1 MTISFYIQ
9 SSKNPA
15 PIYVRV
21 REGRDVDAKCK
32 IQTTIDPKLFS
43 KGKIKLRKIPTGA
56 DANAKDWIQ
65 KANNELILIQKKLD
79 QLKVLLNERLN
90 NRKNGQTI
98 NSQWLNEVIYPRS
111 KNEIPKALLSYFDYF
126 LESKKTS
133 LNATTIKKIKV
144 FKHRLERYE
153 KTHGIVYINEVD
165 KRFALSLQRW
175 CDRENYAHNTK
186 VKTLK
191 VLLTVCNH
199 AKENGILTSTQLP
212 YITRGLKYQKTSHVH
227 LNFEELKKI
236 AATPMPDQRLENAR
250 DWLIISCFT
259 AQRVSDFLRF
269 SKNKIVEMEGMQ
281 FLDISQKKTGK
292 ALYIPLTKEVTE
304 ILDKRGGE
312 FPPAFSDHLEGNK
325 TIYNTLIKEVCRVAK
340 INNKVTSHGKNPKTN
355 RYEFREVP
363 KYKAVST
370 HIGRRSFATNY
381 YGKINT
387 ALLINATG
395 HSSETQFL
403 KYVGKDGNQQ
413 ALTLAKAMK
422 SFAEQSK

>member
-1 MTISFYIQ
+1 MAISFFIQ

-21 REGRDVDAKCK
+21 REGREVDAKSK
-32 IQTTIDPKLFS
+32 TKKTIDPKLFS
-43 KGKIKLRKIPTGA
+43 KGKVKLRKIPTRA
-56 DANAKDWIQ
+56 DAQEKQWIQ
-65 KANNELILIQKKLD
+65 KANNQLIILQKDLD
-79 QLKVLLNERLN
+79 HLKVLLTDRLN
-90 NRKNGQTI
+90 NRKDGQII
-98 NSQWLNEVIYPRS
+98 NSRWLNKVITPR
-111 KNEIPKALLSYFDYF
+111 KTTELPKALLSYFDYF

-133 LNATTIKKIKV
+133 LNANTIKKIKV

-153 KTHGIVYINEVD
+153 HTHGTVYINEVD

-199 AKENGILTSTQLP
+199 AKENGLPTSTQLP

-227 LNFEELKKI
+227 LDFEELKTI
-236 AATPMPDQRLENAR
+236 AATPMPDSRTEIAR

-269 SKNKIVEMEGMQ
+269 SKDKLVEMEGML

-292 ALYIPLTKEVTE
+292 PLYIPLTKEVTD
-304 ILDKRGGE
+304 ILDKRDGE
-312 FPPAFSDHLEGNK
+312 FPPAFSNHPEGNK
-325 TIYNTLIKEVCRVAK
+325 TIYNSLIKDVCRIAK
-340 INNKVTSHGKNPKTN
+340 IHNKVTAHRKNPRTN
-355 RYEFREVP
+355 RYEFMEVP

-395 HSSETQFL
+395 HSSEAQFL

-422 SFAEQSK
+422 SFAEQSA